1 MPTECNPALF
11 EFPPVEGRQVVASFD
26 GGAITSDAGALL
38 LGQTDR
44 ALRRDAVLAVLA
56 GKLAAQRSDCA
67 PLAGKSTLNR
77 LELSRVEPTRYHK
90 ISHDAAAIES
100 LMWTAPRVNLRMR
113 PPDAGG
119 APGGRLPRVIY
130 GAGVA
135 RLYPIFRWLNPCACR
150 KQRHFAY
157 VRIDRAVQQSQPFGI
172 ETRDEHKPV
181 HTSSHMIVH
190 AWKVWPPAQIT
201 TQRWRMFRSVAPLCP
216 TCCAAFAAGHHGC
229 ALTCQAPICSASSR
243 HAGFHGIA

>member
-1 MPTECNPALF
+1 MARLLTVSARAASMPRNSRNTP
-11 EFPPVEGRQVVASFD
+11 RQVRKPLCGRHPAS
-26 GGAITSDAGALL
+26 T
-38 LGQTDR
+38 
-44 ALRRDAVLAVLA
+44 
-56 GKLAAQRSDCA
+56 CA
-67 PLAGKSTLNR
+67 CGL
-77 LELSRVEPTRYHK
+77 PTQ
-90 ISHDAAAIES
+90 
-100 LMWTAPRVNLRMR
+100 
-113 PPDAGG
+113 GG

-229 ALTCQAPICSASSR
+229 ALTCQAPICSVSSR

>member
-38 LGQTDR
+38 LGQADR
-44 ALRRDAVLAVLA
+44 ALRLTERFAACFADTRTAGLVEHQVETMVMQRVVGIALGYEDLNDHDELRRDPVLAVLA

-119 APGGRLPRVIY
+119 EPPE
-130 GAGVA
+130 GACLG
-135 RLYPIFRWLNPCACR
+135 
-150 KQRHFAY
+150 
-157 VRIDRAVQQSQPFGI
+157 SSMG
-172 ETRDEHKPV
+172 PV
-181 HTSSHMIVH
+181 SPDFIQYSAGLTLAHAASSGTS
-190 AWKVWPPAQIT
+190 
-201 TQRWRMFRSVAPLCP
+201 RM
-216 TCCAAFAAGHHGC
+216 
-229 ALTCQAPICSASSR
+229 SASTARCSSPNPSGLR
-243 HAGFHGIA
+243 REMNTSQSIQAAI